1 MSDMKKLLANII
13 PLAAMSLT
21 GCVAA
26 YTPPPASASTATL
39 DIAIH
44 NLFGEAT
51 LNIDTGLIQK
61 QNLLTTPTV
70 GQTVNTSATVG
81 TQGPVR
87 LTYKEFVGTGQCNL
101 QFKFQPAPG
110 QTYDLF
116 VGDVAPAPA
125 TTGLGKFGQWLFP
138 LAGKRCFAK
147 AWQTQPDGTQTELRL
162 QRALY

>member
-1 MSDMKKLLANII
+1 MKKLLTSII
-13 PLAAMSLT
+13 LLALALT
-21 GCVAA
+21 GCAA
-26 YTPPPASASTATL
+26 PYVPPPASASTATL

-70 GQTVNTSATVG
+70 GRTVSTSATVG

-87 LTYKEFVGTGQCNL
+87 LTYHEFVGTGQCNL
-101 QFKFQPAPG
+101 QFMFQAAPR
-110 QTYDLF
+110 QTYNLF

-125 TTGLGKFGQWLFP
+125 TTGAGKFGQWLFP

-147 AWQTQPDGTQTELRL
+147 AWQTRPDGTYVEVPL